1 MENIIYEQ
9 FLNGSPEPL
18 SMKSI
23 ETILEQIKN
32 SICKIYDG
40 KQGTGFFVKI
50 PFNNIQLPVLLTN
63 NHIIDENDNINK
75 KIITIYLG
83 NENNGKN
90 IKLDGKRKFYTNK
103 DYDTTIIE
111 IKENSDEIKNFLE
124 LDDKLM
130 ECLSMNKNEIPEFLK
145 NIYLN
150 KSWYILNYPEG
161 KEIVA
166 SIAQPG
172 QISGQYINHKCNT
185 KIGSS
190 GSPILLCDNQKVIG
204 VHFGFSNTLKFN
216 KGILIIYSIIDF
228 NQKNNKYIYNKSI
241 DLLHNNSENLILEKI
256 ESINEKINNKEIQKR
271 AEKYM
276 KNIRLINLLD
286 DRFIEKNKINCELE
300 NIQYDQNLSKNGF
313 NIEIIGEAAYKLY
326 KMCNDIK
333 NGISFDIKKYCKKN
347 YGIYNN
353 SEQILDN
360 IFIIENSGSTDEIG
374 VLCRIKKPLSENLSK
389 IPLLIFSSELFGK
402 KIFTRNKILED
413 ELGEGSGITKK
424 KLKIELNDDSIYYK
438 DKYIII
444 TKFNFLTFLHFFKL
458 NRKFIYLDD
467 FIDINLK
474 EINYSQNIC
483 LNQNE
488 ILLMYKIN
496 FSDINKKIYFVYKE
510 KKYLYESI
518 IEGEEYNNHK
528 KYFIAKKEG
537 IYRIKLIFKNT
548 IKNCNNMFCNL
559 ENLIYADVSHLDT
572 NNVNDMSYM
581 FFYCRNLKGI
591 NLSSFNTQYV
601 CDMSYMFCGCYSL
614 KNIDLSSFK
623 TANVL
628 DMKNMFMLCK
638 ELREIDLKSFN
649 TSKVRSMR
657 SMFKYC
663 ISCLGYE
670 LYVSKLSLLCFK
682 KNRFIKF

>member
-150 KSWYILNYPEG
+150 KSWYIW

-216 KGILIIYSIIDF
+216 KRILIIYSIIDF

-286 DRFIEKNKINCELE
+286 DRFIEK
-300 NIQYDQNLSKNGF
+300 
-313 NIEIIGEAAYKLY
+313 
-326 KMCNDIK
+326 
-333 NGISFDIKKYCKKN
+333 
-347 YGIYNN
+347 
-353 SEQILDN
+353 
-360 IFIIENSGSTDEIG
+360 
-374 VLCRIKKPLSENLSK
+374 
-389 IPLLIFSSELFGK
+389 
-402 KIFTRNKILED
+402 
-413 ELGEGSGITKK
+413 
-424 KLKIELNDDSIYYK
+424 
-438 DKYIII
+438 
-444 TKFNFLTFLHFFKL
+444 
-458 NRKFIYLDD
+458 
-467 FIDINLK
+467 
-474 EINYSQNIC
+474 
-483 LNQNE
+483 
-488 ILLMYKIN
+488 
-496 FSDINKKIYFVYKE
+496 
-510 KKYLYESI
+510 
-518 IEGEEYNNHK
+518 
-528 KYFIAKKEG
+528 
-537 IYRIKLIFKNT
+537 IKLI
-548 IKNCNNMFCNL
+548 
-559 ENLIYADVSHLDT
+559 
-572 NNVNDMSYM
+572 VN
-581 FFYCRNLKGI
+581 
-591 NLSSFNTQYV
+591 
-601 CDMSYMFCGCYSL
+601 
-614 KNIDLSSFK
+614 
-623 TANVL
+623 
-628 DMKNMFMLCK
+628 
-638 ELREIDLKSFN
+638 
-649 TSKVRSMR
+649 
-657 SMFKYC
+657 
-663 ISCLGYE
+663 
-670 LYVSKLSLLCFK
+670 
-682 KNRFIKF
+682 